1 MSGDAEVENMVAS
14 YLSDVRSQFEASTNS
29 VEASS
34 SSDTE
39 QQEQEEEGYQS
50 DEDPNSIKHEPLLEV
65 KSEPEDS
72 SDDERAD
79 DEQADDEQADDGS
92 VHGVKQ
98 PEEDSAE
105 PCDTDVP
112 KPEDERKMDIKTKA
126 NQNRRMKSKRKHFM
140 DLDDNDIRK
149 PASATERNLMSLLFG
164 GKSEMVTQLCSQA
177 DERDSRKRKPEH
189 SKQEIEA
196 ESDEE
201 EDKPE
206 PMERSAAWHDS
217 DDDNDD
223 DVDDRKVKRNKYDRE
238 LGKLTYERRRKK
250 FEQIVGNPKWADL
263 DRVQEPDSDDEILQT
278 VGHVVKAKKGSQELP
293 KDSIELKV
301 LKTLNRETKHEGKI
315 HSICFHPSSMVAMI
329 GGSSGKVSI
338 VTVDGVR
345 NEKLHTM
352 GLEKFKLACA
362 RLTPD
367 GNEAI
372 FGGYRK
378 FYHVYN
384 LISGQSATLKIP
396 FQETW
401 SLHNFCLSPSGQYLA
416 SLGNSGEVHLLN
428 AKTKELLQTVQ
439 LRYDSAA
446 LAFTPD
452 SRHLLCHSQDTEV
465 SVYSIDRQRI
475 VNVFQDEGCVNGSSI
490 AVCPNGQFVA
500 TGSRQG
506 IVNIYSL
513 ETTFQ
518 QKSPVPLKTIGN
530 LTTSIGS
537 ISFNAT
543 SELLAIASP
552 DIKNAVR
559 LVHIRSGTVFRN
571 FPLQNSQLGNVTCV
585 AFSPS
590 GGYLAFGNKQSY
602 VSLFRVK
609 HYQNY

>member
-1 MSGDAEVENMVAS
+1 MSGDQELEKMVAS

-50 DEDPNSIKHEPLLEV
+50 DEDPNSIKHEPLLEI
-65 KSEPEDS
+65 KSETEDS
-72 SDDERAD
+72 SDDE
-79 DEQADDEQADDGS
+79 QTDG
-92 VHGVKQ
+92 
-98 PEEDSAE
+98 PPAEEDSAE
-105 PCDTDVP
+105 PSDADEP
-112 KPEDERKMDIKTKA
+112 KPEAERKRDIKTEA
-126 NQNRRMKSKRKHFM
+126 NQNRRMEGKRKHFM
-140 DLDDNDIRK
+140 DLDDNDIRN
-149 PASATERNLMSLLFG
+149 PASATERDLMSLLFG

-177 DERDSRKRKPEH
+177 DERGTRKRKPEH
-189 SKQEIEA
+189 LMQEVAEA
-196 ESDEE
+196 SAKE

-223 DVDDRKVKRNKYDRE
+223 DEDNPKVKRNKYDRE

-278 VGHVVKAKKGSQELP
+278 VGHVVKPKKGSQELP
-293 KDSIELKV
+293 KETIELKV

-329 GGSSGKVSI
+329 GGSSGTVSI

-345 NEKLHTM
+345 NEKLHTI
-352 GLEKFKLACA
+352 GLEKFKLTCA

-401 SLHNFCLSPSGQYLA
+401 SLRNFCLSPSGQYLA
-416 SLGNSGEVHLLN
+416 SMGNCGEVHLLN
-428 AKTKELLQTVQ
+428 AKTKELLRTVQ
-439 LRYDSAA
+439 LRYESAA

-452 SRHLLCHSQDTEV
+452 SRHLLCHSRDIEV
-465 SVYSIDRQRI
+465 TVYSLDRQRI
-475 VNVFQDEGCVNGSSI
+475 VNVFQDEGCVNGSTI

-518 QKSPVPLKTIGN
+518 QKNPVPLKTIDN

-537 ISFNAT
+537 ITFNAT

-552 DIKNAVR
+552 DVTNAIR